1 MRRLLLG
8 AVLFLAACQQ
18 PPAFQAPVSSGLSPA
33 AQMRAEGEALMA
45 GGNYAG
51 AVEKFRQAIDL
62 EPTSVPLRFAL
73 GTAYSFLDR
82 RSEAIAQFRWIV
94 ANAGVESTEY
104 QESRRWLVR
113 VGALE
118 ESPRAVAKADSASDA
133 TAAKAD
139 PDKQGSISGQTEWP
153 GVTPAEHK
161 VRLRISMLGTEDA
174 TRTVQRRAEI
184 LMGEKFEFKDVPEGQ
199 YRILGIHDDKTVWEQ
214 RFAVRAGRQTDLA
227 LNQSASTVPAN
238 TFPPARRRQAGSSA
252 SASD

>member
-1 MRRLLLG
+1 VRRLLLG

-18 PPAFQAPVSSGLSPA
+18 PPAFQPAVSSGLPPA

-51 AVEKFRQAIDL
+51 AVEKFRQTIDL

-82 RSEAIAQFRWIV
+82 RSEAIAQFRWVV
-94 ANAGVESTEY
+94 ANAGVDSTEY
-104 QESRRWLVR
+104 QESRRWLLR

-118 ESPRAVAKADSASDA
+118 ESPSAVAKADNPSDA
-133 TAAKAD
+133 TTKPD
-139 PDKQGSISGQTEWP
+139 PGKQGSISGQTEWP

-174 TRTVQRRAEI
+174 TRAVQRRAEI

-199 YRILGIHDDKTVWEQ
+199 YRILGIYDDKTVWEQ
-214 RFAVRAGRQTDLA
+214 RFTVRAGKQTDLA
-227 LNQSASTVPAN
+227 LNQAASSVPPN
-238 TFPPARRRQAGSSA
+238 TFPPAPRRQAGSA